1 MKTIDIDESYTTKN
15 VAIKA
20 LRERDNFPEFYK
32 EVTVA
37 SQLQHD
43 NIVEFIGVCFES
55 NFIIMELMEGGQLL
69 SYLRSSRS
77 YDFTPFDLVDMSF
90 DILKGCVF
98 LEEQN
103 FVHRDLAARNCL
115 LTSTNPISRKV
126 LNFSAFVFR

>member
-20 LRERDNFPEFYK
+20 LRDRDNFPEFYK

>member
-1 MKTIDIDESYTTKN
+1 MKTINDYNESYISKN
-15 VAIKA
+15 VAIKV
-20 LRERDNFPEFYK
+20 LRDRDNFPEFYK

-43 NIVEFIGVCFES
+43 SIVKFIGVCFES
-55 NFIIMELMEGGQLL
+55 NYIILELMEGGQLL
-69 SYLRSSRS
+69 SYLRSSGS

-98 LEEQN
+98 LEEKK

-115 LTSTNPISRKV
+115 LTTTNPTSRKV
-126 LNFSAFVFR
+126 LI